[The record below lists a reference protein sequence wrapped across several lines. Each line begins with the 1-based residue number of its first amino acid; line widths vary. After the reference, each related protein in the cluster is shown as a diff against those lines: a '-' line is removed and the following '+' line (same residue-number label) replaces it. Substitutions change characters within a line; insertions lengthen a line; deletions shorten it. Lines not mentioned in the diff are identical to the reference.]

1 MTMFGSQTKKEL
13 QKEKAYDLLKQLR
26 ILVGGKM
33 LFLDTRQQNSRDK
46 SRVVVWTRTVCPE

>member
-33 LFLDTRQQNSRDK
+33 LFLDTRQQKSRDK
-46 SRVVVWTRTVCPE
+46 SRAVVWTRTVCPE